1 MFDTFNRS
9 SILLVKHLK
18 SLLHALQIKS
28 TIMYKLAVIFTN
40 TIMMLSYDE
49 ADAYDDCRIQCL
61 CDELPNL
68 STSTALKVEFLKL
81 FWSEKCR

>member
-1 MFDTFNRS
+1 MPYKLN
-9 SILLVKHLK
+9 
-18 SLLHALQIKS
+18 LQY
-28 TIMYKLAVIFTN
+28 MYNLAVIFTN
-40 TIMMLSYDE
+40 TIMMLSYNE
-49 ADAYDDCRIQCL
+49 ADVYDCRIQCL